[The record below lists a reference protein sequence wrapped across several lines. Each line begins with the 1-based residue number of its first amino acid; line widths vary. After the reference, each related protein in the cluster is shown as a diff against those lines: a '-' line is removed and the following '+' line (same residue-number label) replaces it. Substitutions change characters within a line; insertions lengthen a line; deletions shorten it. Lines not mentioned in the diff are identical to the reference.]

1 MWYERIWGEM
11 MQKKQFKGQ
20 LSDIDLRMLRIYRTV
35 VECGGFS
42 AAEVELN
49 ISRAA
54 ISIAMSD
61 LEKRIGFRLCQRGRS
76 GFSMT
81 EEGEQIYDYTLQLLS
96 SIEDFKTQINTLH
109 TQLIGELNIG
119 ITDNMVTVPQM
130 SITRALSALKQRGED
145 VVINIRMM
153 PPNEIESALLDGKLH
168 VGVVPELRSLPGL
181 NYYPLYEEQSLLYC
195 AQEHPLFNRGDQ
207 KINDKELA
215 EYDAIVPAYAQSVE
229 NKQLQTRLKASA
241 TSTDREGIAFLILSG
256 QYVGFLP
263 THFAERWVVEDKLRA
278 IQPDKR
284 FFHTRFTTITRKG
297 ARPNLILEA
306 YLEELAKTV
315 E

>member
-1 MWYERIWGEM
+1 MK
-11 MQKKQFKGQ
+11 KKQFTGQ
-20 LSDIDLRMLRIYRTV
+20 LSDIDLRMLRIFRTV

-61 LEKRIGFRLCQRGRS
+61 LEQRLGFRLCQRGRS

-81 EEGEQIYDYTLQLLS
+81 EEGEKIYNYTLQLLS

-130 SITRALSALKQRGED
+130 KITRALSNLKQRGPD
-145 VVINIRMM
+145 VVINIRMI
-153 PPNEIESALLDGKLH
+153 PPNEIESALLDGRLH
-168 VGVVPELRSLPGL
+168 AGVVPDLRKLPGL
-181 NYYPLYEEQSLLYC
+181 NYYPLYKEKSLLYC
-195 AQEHPLFNRGDQ
+195 SQEHPLFHHDEQ
-207 KINDKELA
+207 EISDEELA
-215 EYDAIVPAYAQSVE
+215 DFDAVVPAYAQSAE
-229 NKQLQTRLKASA
+229 NKQWQTKLNTSA

-256 QYVGFLP
+256 QFIGFLP
-263 THFAERWVVEDKLRA
+263 THFASRWVSEGKLKA
-278 IQPDKR
+278 IYPDKH
-284 FFHTRFTTITRKG
+284 FYYTHFTAITRKG
-297 ARPNLILEA
+297 ARPNLILDA
-306 YLEELAKTV
+306 FMEELDMNIDTEANQ
-315 E
+315 

>member
-1 MWYERIWGEM
+1 
-11 MQKKQFKGQ
+11 MQNKQFKGQ

-61 LEKRIGFRLCQRGRS
+61 LERRLGFRLCQRGRS

-81 EEGEQIYDYTLQLLS
+81 EEGEKIYDYTLQLLS

-119 ITDNMVTVPQM
+119 ITDNMVTIPQM
-130 SITRALSALKQRGED
+130 RITRALSALKQRGPE

-153 PPNEIESALLDGKLH
+153 PPNEIESALLDGRLH

-181 NYYPLYEEQSLLYC
+181 NYFPLYEEQSLLYC
-195 AQEHPLFNRGDQ
+195 SQKHPLFEHADQ
-207 KINDKELA
+207 PISDEALA
-215 EYDAIVPAYAQSVE
+215 DYDAVVPAYAQSVE
-229 NKQLQTRLKASA
+229 NKQQQSLLKASA
-241 TSTDREGIAFLILSG
+241 TSTDREGIAFLILSNH
-256 QYVGFLP
+256 YIGFLP
-263 THFAERWVVEDKLRA
+263 THFAERWVTEGRIRA
-278 IQPDKR
+278 IQPKDR

-306 YLEELAKTV
+306 YMEEIEKIDT
-315 E
+315 

>member
-1 MWYERIWGEM
+1 MHN
-11 MQKKQFKGQ
+11 KQFKGQ
-20 LSDIDLRMLRIYRTV
+20 LSDIDLRMLRIFRTV

-61 LEKRIGFRLCQRGRS
+61 LEKRLDFRLCQRGRS

-81 EEGEQIYDYTLQLLS
+81 EEGEKIYDYTLQLLS

-119 ITDNMVTVPQM
+119 ITDNMVTIPQM
-130 SITRALSALKQRGED
+130 RITRALSALKQRGPE

-153 PPNEIESALLDGKLH
+153 PPNEIESALLDGRLH

-195 AQEHPLFNRGDQ
+195 SQKHPLF
-207 KINDKELA
+207 ELA
-215 EYDAIVPAYAQSVE
+215 DQDLSDEELTEYDAVIPAYAQSVE
-229 NKQLQTRLKASA
+229 NKQLQTLLKASA
-241 TSTDREGIAFLILSG
+241 TSTDREGTAFLILSDH
-256 QYVGFLP
+256 YIGFLP
-263 THFAERWVVEDKLRA
+263 THFAERWVKEGKLAA
-278 IQPDKR
+278 IQPEKR

-306 YLEELAKTV
+306 YMEEIEKTDT
-315 E
+315 